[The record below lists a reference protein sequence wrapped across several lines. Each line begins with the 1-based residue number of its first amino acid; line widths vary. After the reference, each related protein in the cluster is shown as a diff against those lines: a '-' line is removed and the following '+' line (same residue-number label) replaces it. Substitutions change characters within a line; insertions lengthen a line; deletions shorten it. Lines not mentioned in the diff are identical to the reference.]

1 MTVVYPVESKIEIL
15 YPISDDKP
23 VAETFTHLY
32 AILTILEV
40 LRQYLAGRQATV
52 LSDQYLYYVQGF
64 PKFRVAPDIM
74 VIFDVKPGGRDSYKI
89 WEEGQV
95 PKVIFEIASEAT
107 QQDDRN
113 GKKTLYEGLGVEE
126 YWLFDPK
133 GKWIE
138 GKLLGYRLVGETYQE
153 IEDSR
158 SLPLQLRIE
167 VEGEVLGFYR
177 EDTGEKLLIPDELA
191 RKLQERNQ
199 QLEREATA
207 RKTAEQKVKELESIL
222 ASYRDKF
229 GELPAD

>member
-1 MTVVYPVESKIEIL
+1 MSVVYPVESKPEII
-15 YPISDDKP
+15 YPISDRKP
-23 VAETFTHLY
+23 VAETFTYLY
-32 AILTILEV
+32 AIVTTLEV

-107 QQDDRN
+107 QEDDRT

-138 GKLLGYRLVGETYQE
+138 EKLLGYRLVEEVYQP
-153 IEDSR
+153 ILDRR
-158 SLPLQLRIE
+158 SLPLQLQIE

-191 RKLQERNQ
+191 IALQERNK
-199 QLEREATA
+199 QLDREAIS
-207 RKTAEQKVKELESIL
+207 RQKAEQRVKELESIL
-222 ASYRDKF
+222 ALYHDRF
-229 GELPAD
+229 GELPAE